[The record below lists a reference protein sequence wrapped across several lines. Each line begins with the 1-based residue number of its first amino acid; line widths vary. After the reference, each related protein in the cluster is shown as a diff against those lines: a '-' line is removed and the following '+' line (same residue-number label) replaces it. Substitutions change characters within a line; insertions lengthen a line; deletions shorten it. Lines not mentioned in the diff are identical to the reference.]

1 MDIRGS
7 IKSGP
12 IRCKIIKRDTFLYSE
27 PNIHSLTIVPISRN
41 CVVSIIKTGLIWIN
55 ESWACVIFNNCIGY
69 VREDNFDEP

>member
-1 MDIRGS
+1 MGIRDS

-41 CVVSIIKTGLIWIN
+41 CVVSIIQTGLIWIN
-55 ESWACVIFNNCIGY
+55 EPWACVIFNNCIGY
-69 VREDNFDEP
+69 IREDNFDEP

>member
-1 MDIRGS
+1 MGIRDS

-27 PNIHSLTIVPISRN
+27 PDIHSFAIVPISRN
-41 CVVSIIKTGLIWIN
+41 CVVSIIQTGLICIN

>member
-1 MDIRGS
+1 MGISDS

-41 CVVSIIKTGLIWIN
+41 CVVSIIQTGLICIN